1 MSDIGFAAATW
12 TNAPTFGGRCA
23 IPADVEAGLAVFALA
38 DTVNGRPLE
47 LRKPTPVVWH
57 AEDEQ
62 FAALVVQAESHETND
77 DGPAE
82 FYGLLLPGG
91 GTAVVF
97 ADDLEF
103 VDADDP
109 VWLSL
114 LEADSAPGE
123 EADWD

>member
-1 MSDIGFAAATW
+1 M
-12 TNAPTFGGRCA
+12 
-23 IPADVEAGLAVFALA
+23 FALA
-38 DTVNGRPLE
+38 DTVNGRPLD
-47 LRKPTPVVWH
+47 LQKPAPVIWH

-62 FAALVVQAESHETND
+62 FAALVVQAESHETDD
-77 DGPAE
+77 DGEAD

-114 LEADSAPGE
+114 LEADSSEGE
-123 EADWD
+123 DTDWD